1 MLYPEKGRCRRIIHG
16 AAIAGA
22 LAALIM
28 AQLPG
33 SDNLILVPIEVIM
46 VIRLGGVFGVGL
58 KDTISRS
65 LLVGSIATLI
75 GRGISEFL
83 IGWVPVAGN
92 IINAVTAAAVIE
104 FLGWAVVRDFIHSFK
119 DQ

>member
-1 MLYPEKGRCRRIIHG
+1 MTYPEKIKSRRIIHG

-22 LAALIM
+22 LAALVM

-33 SDNLILVPIEVIM
+33 SDNIILVPIEVIM
-46 VIRLGGVFGVGL
+46 VIRLGGVFEVGL
-58 KDTISRS
+58 KDSISKG
-65 LLVGSIATLI
+65 LFIGSIATMI

-92 IINAVTAAAVIE
+92 IINALTAAAVIE
-104 FLGWAVVRDFIHSFK
+104 FLGWAVAKDLFK
-119 DQ
+119 HRKIQ